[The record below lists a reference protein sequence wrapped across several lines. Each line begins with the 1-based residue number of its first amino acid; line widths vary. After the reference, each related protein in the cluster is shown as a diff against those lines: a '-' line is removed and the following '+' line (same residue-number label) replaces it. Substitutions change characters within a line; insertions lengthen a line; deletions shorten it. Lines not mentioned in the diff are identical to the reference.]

1 MATNTTSTNSDG
13 SSTSDDTTG
22 ADGNAHET
30 DASTENQNRTGTT
43 VSAEGLLARE
53 RTLAFCGLNPEDDAS
68 YPDAVDPTNSDG
80 RLSDDALSFKEV
92 VRHLPIASSGDL
104 YADNRFVGEDGTINT
119 AAIRDVDGLN
129 TDAIEQATGMSV
141 EEIATEAAQRDS
153 LIEVSDHQNIID
165 ERRLALHTLGLPVK
179 FRWQI
184 ASDQYCIVQPADAYM
199 PTVGALQKR
208 GATDAFGWAH
218 YRDWGGTLKM
228 SVVLPDLR
236 RTLIPPE
243 DDDDEGDGGDDE
255 DDSDPASRAQQR
267 DDALIGATG
276 DESDGEGVTVYG
288 GFQTGYDFRG
298 SQTMWARPLLY
309 VPASDVAIFGMGQR
323 YSRRHVG
330 SATDAIHERK
340 NDRVPINEWWGN
352 IYDDIENQTTTVDRA
367 ILRSRAVAIDFEDVP
382 YSVDEFYTYLGIP
395 GKYAEEAAD
404 RAKTFASPPTSPTIW
419 NLQLSLLV
427 ALDALYEG
435 SHASDTY
442 QDYNEVAQQLLRQ
455 PAHSIQLALKEHD
468 LRADENTAAKQLPPD
483 QQSLSDAIEDLA
495 TIPGVDAD
503 TETDLSN
510 VDAQRIQEGVSGGLQ
525 QKLDELG

>member
-1 MATNTTSTNSDG
+1 MSTDRTPTS
-13 SSTSDDTTG
+13 SSTA
-22 ADGNAHET
+22 ADVNDSA
-30 DASTENQNRTGTT
+30 ASTDDQHQNQSQSGPTIGVND
-43 VSAEGLLARE
+43 LLARE
-53 RTLAFCGLNPEDDAS
+53 RTLAFCGLVPEDDAS
-68 YPDAVDPTNSDG
+68 YPDAVDPAKSDG
-80 RLSDDALSFKEV
+80 RLSDGALSFKEV

-104 YADNRFVGEDGTINT
+104 YADNRFVGQDGNIDT
-119 AAIRDVDGLN
+119 AEIRDVDGLD

-141 EEIATEAAQRDS
+141 KEIATGAAQRDS
-153 LIEVSDHQNIID
+153 LVEISDHQDIID

-184 ASDQYCIVQPADAYM
+184 ASDQYCIVQPTDAYM

-228 SVVLPDLR
+228 SVVLPDLC
-236 RTLIPPE
+236 RTIVPP
-243 DDDDEGDGGDDE
+243 DDP
-255 DDSDPASRAQQR
+255 DDSDGDDSDSDAASRAQQR
-267 DDALIGATG
+267 DDALTG
-276 DESDGEGVTVYG
+276 VASGESDGEGVTVYG

-298 SQTMWARPLLY
+298 SQTLWARPLLY
-309 VPASDVAIFGMGQR
+309 VPASDAAIFGMGQR

-330 SATDAIHERK
+330 SATDAAHERA
-340 NDRVPINEWWGN
+340 NDRVPINEWWAN
-352 IYDDIENQTTTVDRA
+352 IYDDIENQTATVDRA

-382 YSVDEFYTYLGIP
+382 YSIDEFYTYLGIP

-404 RAKTFASPPTSPTIW
+404 RAKAFASPPTSPTIW

-427 ALDALYEG
+427 ALDSLYEG

-442 QDYNEVAQQLLRQ
+442 QGYNEVAQQLLRQ

-468 LRADENTAAKQLPPD
+468 LRADENTAAKQLPPE

-495 TIPGVDAD
+495 TIPGVDAN

-525 QKLDELG
+525 QKLDSLTS

>member
-1 MATNTTSTNSDG
+1 MFTDSIPT
-13 SSTSDDTTG
+13 SSTTANANDSGASIDDQHQSQSG
-22 ADGNAHET
+22 P
-30 DASTENQNRTGTT
+30 T
-43 VSAEGLLARE
+43 VGVNDLLARE
-53 RTLAFCGLNPEDDAS
+53 RTLAFCGLVPEDDAS
-68 YPDAVDPTNSDG
+68 YPDAVDPATSDE

-104 YADNRFVGEDGTINT
+104 YADNRFVGQDGDINT
-119 AAIRDVDGLN
+119 AEIRDVDGLD
-129 TDAIEQATGMSV
+129 TDAIEQATGMNV
-141 EEIATEAAQRDS
+141 EDIATSAEQRDS
-153 LIEVSDHQNIID
+153 LIEISDHQDIID

-208 GATDAFGWAH
+208 GATDAFGWEH

-228 SVVLPDLR
+228 SVVLPDLC
-236 RTLIPPE
+236 RTIVPP
-243 DDDDEGDGGDDE
+243 
-255 DDSDPASRAQQR
+255 DDSDSSDDSDSDATSRAQQR
-267 DDALIGATG
+267 DDALTGATG
-276 DESDGEGVTVYG
+276 GKNDGEGVTVYG

-298 SQTMWARPLLY
+298 SQTLWARPLLY
-309 VPASDVAIFGMGQR
+309 VPASDAAIFGMGQR

-330 SATDAIHERK
+330 SATDAAHERA
-340 NDRVPINEWWGN
+340 NDRVPINEWWAN
-352 IYDDIENQTTTVDRA
+352 IYDDIENQTATVDRA

-382 YSVDEFYTYLGIP
+382 YAINEFYTYLGIP

-404 RAKTFASPPTSPTIW
+404 RAKAFASPPTSPTIW

-427 ALDALYEG
+427 ALDGLYEG

-442 QDYNEVAQQLLRQ
+442 QGYNEVAQQLLRQ

-468 LRADENTAAKQLPPD
+468 LRADENAAAKQLPPD

-525 QKLDELG
+525 QKLDELGS

>member
-1 MATNTTSTNSDG
+1 MSTDSTPTS
-13 SSTSDDTTG
+13 SSTAASNDSAASIDDR
-22 ADGNAHET
+22 N
-30 DASTENQNRTGTT
+30 ENQNQSGPT
-43 VSAEGLLARE
+43 VGVNDLLARE
-53 RTLAFCGLNPEDDAS
+53 RTLAFCGLVPEDDAS
-68 YPDAVDPTNSDG
+68 YPDAVDPAKSDG
-80 RLSDDALSFKEV
+80 RLSNDALSFKEV

-104 YADNRFVGEDGTINT
+104 YADNRFVGQDGNINT
-119 AAIRDVDGLN
+119 AEIRDVEGLD

-141 EEIATEAAQRDS
+141 EDIAIGAEQRDS
-153 LIEVSDHQNIID
+153 LVEVSDHQDIID

-184 ASDQYCIVQPADAYM
+184 ASDQYCIVQPTDAYM

-228 SVVLPDLR
+228 SVVLPDLC
-236 RTLIPPE
+236 RTIVPP
-243 DDDDEGDGGDDE
+243 DDSASSDDGG
-255 DDSDPASRAQQR
+255 SDAASRAQQR
-267 DDALIGATG
+267 DDALTG
-276 DESDGEGVTVYG
+276 VTGGEGDGEGVTVYG

-298 SQTMWARPLLY
+298 SQTLWARPLLY
-309 VPASDVAIFGMGQR
+309 VPASDAAIFGMGQR

-330 SATDAIHERK
+330 SATDAAHERA
-340 NDRVPINEWWGN
+340 NDRVPINEWWAN
-352 IYDDIENQTTTVDRA
+352 IYDDIENQTATVDRA

-382 YSVDEFYTYLGIP
+382 YSVNEFYTYLGIP

-404 RAKTFASPPTSPTIW
+404 RAKTFASPPSSPTIW

-427 ALDALYEG
+427 ALDGLYEG

-442 QDYNEVAQQLLRQ
+442 QSYNEVAQQLLRQ

-468 LRADENTAAKQLPPD
+468 LRADENTAAKQLPPE

-510 VDAQRIQEGVSGGLQ
+510 VDAQRIQEDVSGGLQ
-525 QKLDELG
+525 QKLDALTS

>member
-1 MATNTTSTNSDG
+1 MSADSTHSNSSDSNATADATDSGASSDNQ
-13 SSTSDDTTG
+13 SQTG
-22 ADGNAHET
+22 P
-30 DASTENQNRTGTT
+30 T
-43 VSAEGLLARE
+43 VSVEDLLARE
-53 RTLAFCGLNPEDDAS
+53 RTLAFCGLVPETNAS
-68 YPDAVDPTNSDG
+68 YPDIVDPAKGDK
-80 RLSDDALSFKEV
+80 RLSNDPLSFKEV
-92 VRHLPIASSGDL
+92 IQRLPIASSGDL

-119 AAIRDVDGLN
+119 AELRGVDGLD

-141 EEIATEAAQRDS
+141 EDIATGIAQRDS
-153 LIEVSDHQNIID
+153 LVEVTDHKDIID
-165 ERRLALHTLGLPVK
+165 ERRLALHTLGMPVK

-184 ASDQYCIVQPADAYM
+184 ASDQYCIVNPPNAYL

-228 SVVLPDLR
+228 SVVLPDLC
-236 RTLIPPE
+236 RTIVPP
-243 DDDDEGDGGDDE
+243 
-255 DDSDPASRAQQR
+255 DDSANSDDGDSDAVSRAQQR
-267 DDALIGATG
+267 DDALTG
-276 DESDGEGVTVYG
+276 VTGGDSDGEGVTVYG

-298 SQTMWARPLLY
+298 SQTLWARPLLY
-309 VPASDVAIFGMGQR
+309 VPASDAAIFGMGQR

-330 SATDAIHERK
+330 SATDAAHERA
-340 NDRVPINEWWGN
+340 NDRVPINEWWAN
-352 IYDDIENQTTTVDRA
+352 IYDDIEKQTATVDRA

-382 YSVDEFYTYLGIP
+382 YSADEFYTYLGIP

-468 LRADENTAAKQLPPD
+468 LRADENTAAKQLPPE

-525 QKLDELG
+525 QKLDSLTS